1 MKPQCTSCNRFS
13 FPLSENF
20 HTESLFVTESRF
32 LTENGISLS
41 LEREGATDGRKTRA
55 AKGKICLVSPE
66 GVARMPRE
74 IETIDGWIVLGS
86 SANVRPDNFRC
97 GGWIYRGIEL
107 PRNFQSLGNYTSSR
121 LPVAFS
127 RSALC
132 KGWHRYDDTAAIPL
146 RLTSEHLLR
155 KIPWNSEAAAKKT
168 TQKFS
173 WGRRGE

>member
-1 MKPQCTSCNRFS
+1 MEEKRGPRKGKFAS
-13 FPLSENF
+13 LVLK
-20 HTESLFVTESRF
+20 ESLACRAKSRR
-32 LTENGISLS
+32 S
-41 LEREGATDGRKTRA
+41 
-55 AKGKICLVSPE
+55 
-66 GVARMPRE
+66 
-74 IETIDGWIVLGS
+74 IVLGS

-173 WGRRGE
+173 